1 MRKLTL
7 AEADTIIDAAL
18 AKGRELDLGRLA
30 VVVLDDGGHP
40 IAMKREDGS
49 EFLRPQIASAKAW
62 GALGMGL
69 PSRLLH
75 ERAKKLP
82 DFIGALSDISGGRVV
97 ALPGGVIIRDTEGV
111 VLGAVGVSGDVSE
124 PDEVCAVAGV
134 EAAGL
139 QADIG
144 QNSDWRRPTLGVEV
158 TRSSLLGNSSVS
170 RSCRVAEDSSSSGWG
185 PGIARPQ
192 NLEGR
197 PPRSTP
203 LDQSYMM
210 HDPSSRLWE
219 PSALDR

>member
-18 AKGRELDLGRLA
+18 AKARSMDLGKLT

-49 EFLRPQIASAKAW
+49 EFLRPTIATAKAW

-69 PSRLLH
+69 ASRVLF
-75 ERAKKLP
+75 ERSQKMPVFVTALTN
-82 DFIGALSDISGGRVV
+82 LSDGKLI
-97 ALPGGVIIRDTEGV
+97 ALPGGVIIRESDGSI
-111 VLGAVGVSGDVSE
+111 LGAVGVSGDASE

-144 QNSDWRRPTLGVEV
+144 DNPEWRRP
-158 TRSSLLGNSSVS
+158 
-170 RSCRVAEDSSSSGWG
+170 
-185 PGIARPQ
+185 
-192 NLEGR
+192 
-197 PPRSTP
+197 
-203 LDQSYMM
+203 
-210 HDPSSRLWE
+210 
-219 PSALDR
+219 

>member
-82 DFIGALSDISGGRVV
+82 DFIGAS
-97 ALPGGVIIRDTEGV
+97 PTF
-111 VLGAVGVSGDVSE
+111 LGAAWWHYPEASSSE
-124 PDEVCAVAGV
+124 TPTALSWERSACRAMFPSRMRYVR
-134 EAAGL
+134 
-139 QADIG
+139 
-144 QNSDWRRPTLGVEV
+144 WRESRRLDYRPTSDK
-158 TRSSLLGNSSVS
+158 TRIGAAQHSGS
-170 RSCRVAEDSSSSGWG
+170 R
-185 PGIARPQ
+185 
-192 NLEGR
+192 
-197 PPRSTP
+197 
-203 LDQSYMM
+203 
-210 HDPSSRLWE
+210 
-219 PSALDR
+219 